1 MYMDLYLM
9 INDKSIENY
18 KFNLFNYNKKKP
30 KTIHKNT
37 STDNF
42 MKFQWPWLL

>member
-9 INDKSIENY
+9 INDKSIDNY
-18 KFNLFNYNKKKP
+18 KFTFFDFNKKKSQP
-30 KTIHKNT
+30 IPTP
-37 STDNF
+37 TDNF